1 MEKEL
6 QEIVEKKRLKEEGG
20 ERSVIKTIF
29 SKEFLLPFVKIGI
42 LMSLSQWAGINILS
56 SYLVTVFEV
65 QASII
70 TADCTSETTDISIYN
85 FADRL
90 PTGGWIQP
98 RPLPGPDHGLRYP
111 ARAQHPLLLRAQVH
125 LHQCLDFF
133 DQGSPLGNHFSLLV
147 LQQSASGK
155 QPWPPTII

>member
-1 MEKEL
+1 MRGKEYNVEKEL

-65 QASII
+65 QTRKALIYIQTPDNNGVLGIQIFCPFIDPLCKRKLDLAS
-70 TADCTSETTDISIYN
+70 THRWPQS
-85 FADRL
+85 
-90 PTGGWIQP
+90 W
-98 RPLPGPDHGLRYP
+98 
-111 ARAQHPLLLRAQVH
+111 
-125 LHQCLDFF
+125 
-133 DQGSPLGNHFSLLV
+133 SPPSSFS
-147 LQQSASGK
+147 SASSHPSYSG
-155 QPWPPTII
+155 